1 MDSSKIP
8 QILDSMIAAAT
19 AAGKKVLR
27 IYQDDN
33 FEVEIKSD
41 NSPLTI
47 ADKEAHRI
55 ICQKL
60 KSDFPTLPILSEES
74 ENLTFEERKNWTSF
88 FLVDPLDGTKE
99 FINRNGEFT
108 INIALIHGTE
118 PVAGVVYVPVNRKL
132 YYGDTRSFS
141 SFLEFEG
148 EKKRLTTRN
157 LSTDLPIR
165 IVASRRHGQ
174 KKIETVLKSAEE
186 LFASAKIINMGSS
199 IKLCLLAE
207 GKADFYPR
215 LAPTCEWDTAASH
228 AIVKA
233 AGGDVLDLNLE
244 PLRYNVK
251 EDYLNPNFVVV
262 GDLSLNWK
270 ELFPTLFSY
279 ARE

>member
-1 MDSSKIP
+1 MDYFKIP
-8 QILDSMIAAAT
+8 HLLDSMIVAAI
-19 AAGKKVLR
+19 AAGEAVLK

-55 ICQKL
+55 ICEKL
-60 KSDFPTLPILSEES
+60 NTDFPGLPVLSEES
-74 ENLTFEERKNWTSF
+74 EDITFEERKDWTTF

-108 INIALIHGTE
+108 INIALIHGTDAI
-118 PVAGVVYVPVNRKL
+118 AGVVYVPVDGKL
-132 YYGDTRSFS
+132 YYGDTISRRSFLD
-141 SFLEFEG
+141 FAGVKNQLF
-148 EKKRLTTRN
+148 TRN
-157 LSTDLPIR
+157 LSMDLPIK

-174 KKIETVLKSAEE
+174 QQLEKFLDQAEG
-186 LFASAKIINMGSS
+186 LFPSTNVINIGSS

-233 AGGDVLDLNLE
+233 AGGDVLDMNLD
-244 PLRYNVK
+244 PLRYNTK
-251 EDYLNPNFVVV
+251 EDCLNPNFVVV
-262 GDLSLNWK
+262 GDLNVNWK
-270 ELFPTLFSY
+270 SLFPTLFSFE
-279 ARE
+279 R

>member
-1 MDSSKIP
+1 MDNIKIP
-8 QILDSMIAAAT
+8 KLLDSMILAAI
-19 AAGKKVLR
+19 AAGEAVLK
-27 IYQDDN
+27 IYQEDN

-55 ICQKL
+55 ICEKL
-60 KSDFPTLPILSEES
+60 NIDFPGFPILSEES
-74 ENLTFEERKNWTSF
+74 DNITFEERRDWTTF

-108 INIALIHGTE
+108 VNIALIRGTE
-118 PVAGVVYVPVNRKL
+118 PIAGVVYIPVDGKL
-132 YYGDTRSFS
+132 YYGDTLSCQ
-141 SFLEFEG
+141 SFLDFAG
-148 EKKRLTTRN
+148 AKNQLFTRN
-157 LSTDLPIR
+157 LSMDLPIK

-174 KKIETVLKSAEE
+174 QQLETFLDQ
-186 LFASAKIINMGSS
+186 AKNHFPSINVINIGSS

-233 AGGDVLDLNLE
+233 AGGEVLDMNLK
-244 PLRYNVK
+244 PLQYNTK
-251 EDYLNPNFVVV
+251 SHYLNPNFVVV
-262 GDLSLNWK
+262 GDLGVDWK
-270 ELFPTLFSY
+270 RLFPSLFGF
-279 ARE
+279 EQ